1 MANKVDK
8 SYLISDVYE
17 TIAVDSYQRKI
28 PSEVLKCYK
37 FSKYVVDPNKARF
50 KKVVRIFAFVLRF
63 IKKLQRKSKIGQP
76 SIAQKTSYSG
86 ILIDEEITTSEN
98 YFFKRATL
106 EVKEFVK
113 ENEYQKISFQKD
125 GILYYKGRILET
137 EKINATCEMSTV
149 MKDLCSN
156 TFCVPVIYKHSP
168 LAYSI
173 VNEINWYSDAAKHSG
188 VETVDTF

>member
-1 MANKVDK
+1 MAKGLMANKVDK

-37 FSKYVVDPNKARF
+37 FSKYLVDPNKARF

-98 YFFKRATL
+98 YFFKRTTL

-125 GILYYKGRILET
+125 DIQYCKGRILANPT
-137 EKINATCEMSTV
+137 
-149 MKDLCSN
+149 
-156 TFCVPVIYKHSP
+156 
-168 LAYSI
+168 
-173 VNEINWYSDAAKHSG
+173 
-188 VETVDTF
+188 

>member
-1 MANKVDK
+1 MAKGLMANKVDK

-125 GILYYKGRILET
+125 DIQYCKGRILANPT
-137 EKINATCEMSTV
+137 
-149 MKDLCSN
+149 
-156 TFCVPVIYKHSP
+156 
-168 LAYSI
+168 
-173 VNEINWYSDAAKHSG
+173 
-188 VETVDTF
+188 

>member
-1 MANKVDK
+1 M
-8 SYLISDVYE
+8 
-17 TIAVDSYQRKI
+17 
-28 PSEVLKCYK
+28 
-37 FSKYVVDPNKARF
+37 VDPNKARF

-76 SIAQKTSYSG
+76 SIAQKTNYPG

-125 GILYYKGRILET
+125 DIQYCKGRILANPT
-137 EKINATCEMSTV
+137 
-149 MKDLCSN
+149 
-156 TFCVPVIYKHSP
+156 
-168 LAYSI
+168 
-173 VNEINWYSDAAKHSG
+173 
-188 VETVDTF
+188 

>member
-1 MANKVDK
+1 MVN
-8 SYLISDVYE
+8 
-17 TIAVDSYQRKI
+17 
-28 PSEVLKCYK
+28 
-37 FSKYVVDPNKARF
+37 PNKARF

-125 GILYYKGRILET
+125 GILYYKRRILAT

-149 MKDLCSN
+149 MKALYSN
-156 TFCVPVIYKHSP
+156 TICVPAIYKDSP
-168 LAYSI
+168 C
-173 VNEINWYSDAAKHSG
+173 KC
-188 VETVDTF
+188 TV

>member
-1 MANKVDK
+1 MAKGLMANKVDK

-28 PSEVLKCYK
+28 PGEILKCYK
-37 FSKYVVDPNKARF
+37 FCKYAVDPNKARF

-86 ILIDEEITTSEN
+86 ILIDQEITTSEN

-125 GILYYKGRILET
+125 DIQYCKGRILANPT
-137 EKINATCEMSTV
+137 
-149 MKDLCSN
+149 
-156 TFCVPVIYKHSP
+156 
-168 LAYSI
+168 
-173 VNEINWYSDAAKHSG
+173 
-188 VETVDTF
+188 

>member
-1 MANKVDK
+1 M
-8 SYLISDVYE
+8 
-17 TIAVDSYQRKI
+17 
-28 PSEVLKCYK
+28 
-37 FSKYVVDPNKARF
+37 
-50 KKVVRIFAFVLRF
+50 
-63 IKKLQRKSKIGQP
+63 
-76 SIAQKTSYSG
+76 
-86 ILIDEEITTSEN
+86 
-98 YFFKRATL
+98 
-106 EVKEFVK
+106 
-113 ENEYQKISFQKD
+113 
-125 GILYYKGRILET
+125 LET